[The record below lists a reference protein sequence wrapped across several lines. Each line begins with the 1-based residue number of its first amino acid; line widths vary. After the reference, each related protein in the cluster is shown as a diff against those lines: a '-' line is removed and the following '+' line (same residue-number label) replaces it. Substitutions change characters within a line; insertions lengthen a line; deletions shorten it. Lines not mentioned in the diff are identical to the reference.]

1 MEDITTIVWD
11 WNGTLLDDVEL
22 CMTSINRLLQE
33 HHLPQLDHEHYQR
46 VFQFPIIEYYRKAGF
61 DFEQES
67 FESLAHRYM
76 RYYQPRSLNCSLY
89 AHAQDVLR
97 SFQEKGKRQVLL
109 SASRLDYLRDQLSRY
124 PIAPFFE
131 EVLGIHD
138 VYARSKASLAQRFIA
153 HSGIDPQGVVF
164 AGDSVH
170 DYEVASAAG
179 CRCVLIANGHEHKD
193 KLKQCGCPVVDDISA
208 FASLF

>member
-109 SASRLDYLRDQLSRY
+109 SASRLRINIFGRFKSAR
-124 PIAPFFE
+124 A
-131 EVLGIHD
+131 IH
-138 VYARSKASLAQRFIA
+138 SLCF
-153 HSGIDPQGVVF
+153 
-164 AGDSVH
+164 
-170 DYEVASAAG
+170 
-179 CRCVLIANGHEHKD
+179 
-193 KLKQCGCPVVDDISA
+193 
-208 FASLF
+208 

>member
-109 SASRLDYLRDQLSRY
+109 SASRLDYLHDQLSRY

-138 VYARSKASLAQRFIA
+138 VYALSLI
-153 HSGIDPQGVVF
+153 HI
-164 AGDSVH
+164 
-170 DYEVASAAG
+170 
-179 CRCVLIANGHEHKD
+179 
-193 KLKQCGCPVVDDISA
+193 
-208 FASLF
+208 